1 MQLYRIRILVQ
12 KYYLFQTLQS
22 FLSIYFILDV
32 LKVPYTN
39 VSYIYIVKFGCFID
53 CQNESVK
60 LFRYFL
66 FDVLRGILSMMSYNF
81 VFFRGFQ

>member
-22 FLSIYFILDV
+22 FLSIYFIRDV

-39 VSYIYIVKFGCFID
+39 VSYIYIVRFGCFVG
-53 CQNESVK
+53 CQNESAK

-66 FDVLRGILSMMSYNF
+66 FDILRGKLSLVSYDF